1 MKRLVFLAVS
11 AVAVL
16 VVTSVAM
23 AAGSTTT
30 SQTPSPIPAQAAA
43 FTVQAKV
50 LQVGQGWVQVE
61 ILKVEKGA
69 GLKANSKL
77 RIRETAKT
85 KFLRAGKAASLKDL
99 KTGET
104 VEIVGSIVRSG
115 KTLTYQ
121 AASFTIME

>member
-1 MKRLVFLAVS
+1 MKRLLFIAVS
-11 AVAVL
+11 AVAAL
-16 VVTSVAM
+16 VVASAAM
-23 AAGSTTT
+23 AATGS
-30 SQTPSPIPAQAAA
+30 QAPA

-50 LQVGQGWVQVE
+50 LQLGKGWVQVQV
-61 ILKVEKGA
+61 LKVEKGT
-69 GLKANSKL
+69 GLKVNSKL
-77 RIRETAKT
+77 RILETAKT

-104 VEIVGSIVRSG
+104 VQVVGSIVRSG

>member
-1 MKRLVFLAVS
+1 MAVKRVVFFAVS

-16 VVTSVAM
+16 VVASAAM
-23 AAGSTTT
+23 AATTT
-30 SQTPSPIPAQAAA
+30 QAPSTPAAQAQA
-43 FTVQAKV
+43 FAVQAKV
-50 LQVGQGWVQVE
+50 LQMGKGWVQIQ
-61 ILKVEKGA
+61 ILKVERGT
-69 GLKANSKL
+69 GLKVNSKL

-99 KTGET
+99 KAGET

-115 KTLTYQ
+115 RTLTYQ

>member
-1 MKRLVFLAVS
+1 MKRIVFLAVS

-16 VVTSVAM
+16 VAASAAM
-23 AAGSTTT
+23 AATTT
-30 SQTPSPIPAQAAA
+30 QAPSTSTARAQA

-50 LQVGQGWVQVE
+50 LQVGKGWVQVQ

-69 GLKANSKL
+69 GLKVNSKL
-77 RIRETAKT
+77 RIRETART

-104 VEIVGSIVRSG
+104 VEIAGSIVRSG